1 MFGRRFYRVSYCGRR
16 IAAVRPSGP
25 ESDVDL
31 GLGWRR
37 EREKKMKR
45 ERERER
51 ERERRKPSGVS
62 SLFFLSIV
70 SAIDSTFVVR
80 PSVRWNFCCSRT
92 LFSIGSW
99 TFLVFVGLGMRSAG
113 RRNTKSKSTKKKTS
127 KEKGKPNALALVI
140 ENGARPAKKKQSAI
154 FRSNGD
160 NFEAHRRAPH
170 VVRRRR
176 GKT

>member
-51 ERERRKPSGVS
+51 EREKKTEWS
-62 SLFFLSIV
+62 FFAFLSV
-70 SAIDSTFVVR
+70 DCVGHRLNFCR
-80 PSVRWNFCCSRT
+80 PAERALEFLLFQNAVFHRLVDIPRICWARNEVRWPAQHKMK
-92 LFSIGSW
+92 IH
-99 TFLVFVGLGMRSAG
+99 
-113 RRNTKSKSTKKKTS
+113 KKKTS